1 METFSQEAPL
11 TSQKKKSNI
20 IKWALIIGIAIVV
33 NLFITYL
40 VDVIYNAPEFTTF
53 CPERQV
59 NRAIESEAACLEVGG
74 QWNENVNMKSG
85 EFPQEAV
92 VVPLSSSYCDV
103 NYTCSK
109 QFEDAMKVYNRNVFV
124 VFVTLGILLLIGSVY
139 LAGSEAVSLGLSF
152 GGVLALVIGSVR
164 YWSDMDDIL
173 RVVILGLALVGL
185 IYVAWKQFRD

>member
-1 METFSQEAPL
+1 M
-11 TSQKKKSNI
+11 TSQKKKSSI

-40 VDVIYNAPEFTTF
+40 VDVIYHTPEFTTF

-74 QWNENVNMKSG
+74 QWNENVNMKGG
-85 EFPQEAV
+85 EVPQAV
-92 VVPLSSSYCDV
+92 TIPLASSYCDV

-124 VFVTLGILLLIGSVY
+124 VFVTLGILLLIGSAY

-152 GGVLALVIGSVR
+152 GGVLALVIGSTR
-164 YWSDMDDIL
+164 YWSDMNDIL
-173 RVVILGLALVGL
+173 RVIVLGIALMGL
-185 IYVAWKQFRD
+185 IFVAWKQFKD